1 MSLQDRIDHHRR
13 EARRLRE
20 NGQGVCAEAH
30 ERLARKKAGERVND
44 PAGMENLPIKSDR
57 LPAPHLLARW
67 SREGLCEIDAD
78 AGVFRLTAK
87 GRALRLGLTA

>member
-1 MSLQDRIDHHRR
+1 MDRFQAIGQDVR
-13 EARRLRE
+13 
-20 NGQGVCAEAH
+20 AEAH

-44 PAGMENLPIKSDR
+44 PAGMENLSIKSDR

-67 SREGLCEIDAD
+67 GREGLYEIDAD
-78 AGVFRLTAK
+78 AGVFRMTAK